1 MSFIYTLAR
10 ISLRLYAL
18 IILYTGSVVQ
28 KIASIMLRHALGL
41 DEVYRSLVVKEFNY
55 KNK

>member
-1 MSFIYTLAR
+1 MSTLYTIAR
-10 ISLRLYAL
+10 VSLRLYAL

-28 KIASIMLRHALGL
+28 KIASVMLRHALGL

-55 KNK
+55 KK